1 MKKKWILSLLAL
13 CMSFATLGFVACGET
28 GDNEDGGDINT
39 EQGDETTG
47 GGEEHVCMFNEMV
60 TTDEFLETA
69 ASCQGPAHYHYSCTC
84 GKMSDDVFVY
94 GEKLEHVY
102 DQEVV
107 KAEYADVAVTC
118 EEEGSYFKTCA
129 CGAIG
134 EETFIVAPTGHT
146 GASCTKCGEQ
156 AYSEGLLFTL
166 SQDETYYTVSQG
178 TCTDYS
184 VRIPSIYEGLPVKE
198 IAYRGFYNYTDL
210 TGVTIP
216 KSVTLIG
223 EQAFTGCS
231 SLRGITVDERN
242 TAYKSVDNT
251 LYSKDGKTLIQYAN
265 GRENSSF
272 TIPDGV
278 EVISAWAFGANYLS
292 VVTIPSSVTEI
303 QSCAFSNMSMREV
316 YFVDTKGW
324 WYASDAEATEGTYFS
339 TFTDLSNADDAAYML
354 TMSFKNKFWHKDVEE

>member
-39 EQGDETTG
+39 EQGDETT

-166 SQDETYYTVSQG
+166 SQDETYYTVEQG
-178 TCTDYS
+178 ECIDS
-184 VRIPSIYEGLPVKE
+184 WVRMPTIYEGLPVKE
-198 IAYRGFYNYTDL
+198 IVENGFKDS
-210 TGVTIP
+210 GMEKITIP
-216 KSVTLIG
+216 ASITAIG
-223 EQAFTGCS
+223 ESAFIGCWD
-231 SLRGITVDERN
+231 LKEIEVDERN
-242 TAYKSVDNT
+242 TAYKSADNA
-251 LYSKDGKTLIQYAN
+251 LYSKDGKTLIKYAI
-265 GRENSSF
+265 GRDDLSF
-272 TIPDGV
+272 VIPEGV
-278 EVISAWAFGANYLS
+278 EVISAWAFASRYPILS
-292 VVTIPSSVTEI
+292 EITIPSSVTEI
-303 QSCAFSNMSMREV
+303 QWYAFSGMNFAKV
-316 YFVDTKGW
+316 YFVDAKGW

-339 TFTDLSNADDAAYML
+339 TFTDLADAGEAADQIEGFY
-354 TMSFKNKFWHKDVEE
+354 NRFWRKDVEE